1 MCSPVHFGKQV
12 KRNSLTSPFP
22 QSSPPSTPTPKSSN
36 NIILAVP
43 FNCMEP
49 KPENGGSDPMETLPE
64 MSDPQNTAVLAYPVQ
79 ANSQSVYQRTLYP
92 ITLKFEEVVYKVN
105 LDRKESCWGS
115 WTSREK
121 TILNGITGIV
131 SPGEILA
138 MLGPS
143 GSGKTTLLT
152 ALGGRLNGKL
162 SGKITYNGQPFSG
175 TIKRRTGFV
184 AQDDVLYPHLTV
196 TETLFFTALLRLPNS
211 LTQEEKAQHV
221 ENVIT
226 ELGLTRC
233 RNSMI
238 GGPLFRGISG
248 GEKKRVSIGQ
258 EMLIN
263 PSLLLLDEPTSGL
276 DSTTAQR
283 ILNTVKKLASG
294 GRTVVTTIHQPSSRL
309 YHMFDKVV
317 LLSEGSPIY
326 YGPASTALEYFSSIN
341 FSTSMTVN
349 PADLLLDL
357 ANGIAP
363 DSKQATEQG
372 ENAEREQK
380 LVKETLI
387 SAYDKNISTRLK
399 AELCDANN
407 YNYARDGSKRHDM
420 KSEQWCTSWWH
431 QFKVLLQRGLRERR
445 FEAFNR
451 LRIFQVISVAVLGGL
466 LWWHTPTSHI
476 EDRIALLF
484 FFSVFWGF
492 YPLYNAVFTFPQERR
507 MLIKERSS
515 GMYHLS
521 SYFLARTVGDLPLE
535 LALPTAF
542 VCIIYW
548 MGGLKPEPATF
559 IFSLLVVLYAVLV
572 SQSLG
577 LAIGAILMDIKQAT
591 TLASVTTLV
600 FLIAGGYYV
609 QQIPPFIVWLK
620 YLSYSYY
627 CYKLLLG
634 VQYNEDDYYE
644 CSKGVMCRVGDFP
657 AVKSM
662 GLNHLWVDVAIMG
675 LMLVGYRLV
684 AYLALHRVRLR

>member
-1 MCSPVHFGKQV
+1 
-12 KRNSLTSPFP
+12 
-22 QSSPPSTPTPKSSN
+22 
-36 NIILAVP
+36 
-43 FNCMEP
+43 MEP
-49 KPENGGSDPMETLPE
+49 KPEYE
-64 MSDPQNTAVLAYPVQ
+64 MSEPQNAAVLAYPVG
-79 ANSQSVYQRTLYP
+79 ANSQSVYQLALYP
-92 ITLKFEEVVYKVN
+92 ITLKFEEVVYKVK
-105 LDRKESCWGS
+105 LEQKGLCWS
-115 WTSREK
+115 TWPSNEK

-211 LTQEEKAQHV
+211 LTRDEKLQHV
-221 ENVIT
+221 ERIIT

-233 RNSMI
+233 RSSMI

-283 ILNTVKKLASG
+283 ILNTVKRLASG

-317 LLSEGSPIY
+317 LLSEGCPIY
-326 YGPASTALEYFSSIN
+326 YGPGSGALEYFSSIG

-363 DSKQATEQG
+363 DSKQAIEQG
-372 ENAEREQK
+372 EKTEQEQK
-380 LVKETLI
+380 SVKEDLI

-399 AELCDANN
+399 AELCSFDVNN
-407 YNYARDGSKRHDM
+407 HNYTKDSSKRHDM
-420 KSEQWCTSWWH
+420 KSEQWCTTWWH
-431 QFKVLLQRGLRERR
+431 QFNVLLQRGLRERR
-445 FEAFNR
+445 HEAFNR
-451 LRIFQVISVAVLGGL
+451 LRIFQVISVAILGGL

-521 SYFLARTVGDLPLE
+521 SYFLSRTVGDLPLE

-542 VCIIYW
+542 VFIIYW
-548 MGGLKPEPATF
+548 MGGLKPDPATF
-559 IFSLLVVLYAVLV
+559 ILSLLVVLYAVLV

-577 LAIGAILMDIKQAT
+577 LAIGAILMDVKQAT

-600 FLIAGGYYV
+600 FLIAGGYYI
-609 QQIPPFIVWLK
+609 QRIPPFIVWLK

-644 CSKGVMCRVGDFP
+644 CSNGVLCRVGDFP

-662 GLNHLWVDVAIMG
+662 GLNHLWVDVAIMA

>member
-1 MCSPVHFGKQV
+1 MAE
-12 KRNSLTSPFP
+12 TP
-22 QSSPPSTPTPKSSN
+22 QEVAAHCADPTPMNDPPKIS
-36 NIILAVP
+36 
-43 FNCMEP
+43 EP
-49 KPENGGSDPMETLPE
+49 HDT
-64 MSDPQNTAVLAYPVQ
+64 TILAYPMQ
-79 ANSQSVYQRTLYP
+79 QSVFRLALYP
-92 ITLKFEEVVYKVN
+92 ITLKFEEMVYKVK
-105 LDRKESCWGS
+105 LEQKGVCCGGGTWS
-115 WTSREK
+115 TREK
-121 TILNGITGIV
+121 TILNGITGMV
-131 SPGEILA
+131 CPGEILA

-152 ALGGRLNGKL
+152 ALGGRLHGKL
-162 SGKITYNGQPFSG
+162 SGKITYNGQPFSSS
-175 TIKRRTGFV
+175 IKRRTGFV

-196 TETLFFTALLRLPNS
+196 TETLVFTALLRLPDTLS
-211 LTQEEKAQHV
+211 RDEKVRHA
-221 ENVIT
+221 EGVIT

-283 ILNTVKKLASG
+283 IMTTVKRLASG

-317 LLSEGSPIY
+317 LLSEGCPIY
-326 YGPASTALEYFSSIN
+326 HGPASAALDYFSSIG
-341 FSTSMTVN
+341 FSTSVSVN

-357 ANGIAP
+357 ANGIGLDPKFPA
-363 DSKQATEQG
+363 DQGDLGQGNIEQ
-372 ENAEREQK
+372 EQK
-380 LVKETLI
+380 SVREALI
-387 SAYDKNISTRLK
+387 SAYDKNIATRLK
-399 AELCDANN
+399 AELCSMDTGYGKDAS
-407 YNYARDGSKRHDM
+407 ARNTV
-420 KSEQWCTSWWH
+420 KSEQWSTSWWQ
-431 QFKVLLQRGLRERR
+431 QFKVLLRRGLKERR
-445 FEAFNR
+445 YEAFNR
-451 LRIFQVISVAVLGGL
+451 LRIFQVISVAVLAGL
-466 LWWHTPTSHI
+466 LWWHSPASHI
-476 EDRIALLF
+476 QDRIALLF

-492 YPLYNAVFTFPQERR
+492 FPLYNAVFTFPQERA

-521 SYFLARTVGDLPLE
+521 SYFLARTAGDLPME

-542 VCIIYW
+542 VLIIYW
-548 MGGLKPEPATF
+548 MGGLKPDPITF
-559 IFSLLVVLYAVLV
+559 FFSLLVVLYNVLV

-577 LAIGAILMDIKQAT
+577 LAIGAILMDVKQAT

-600 FLIAGGYYV
+600 FLIAGGYYI
-609 QQIPPFIVWLK
+609 QQIPPFIIWLK

-634 VQYNEDDYYE
+634 VQYTENDYYE
-644 CSKGVMCRVGDFP
+644 CSKGVWCPLVDFP
-657 AVKSM
+657 AIKSV
-662 GLNHLWVDVAIMG
+662 GLNHLWIDVCIMA

-684 AYLALHRVRLR
+684 AYLALHRV

>member
-1 MCSPVHFGKQV
+1 M
-12 KRNSLTSPFP
+12 SL
-22 QSSPPSTPTPKSSN
+22 
-36 NIILAVP
+36 
-43 FNCMEP
+43 NCTVP
-49 KPENGGSDPMETLPE
+49 KPEYDSTAPVVEVPPE
-64 MSDPQNTAVLAYPVQ
+64 MSQPNDRAVLPYPVQ
-79 ANSQSVYQRTLYP
+79 ANSQSVLQLSIYP

-105 LDRKESCWGS
+105 LNNKDFCQAG
-115 WTSREK
+115 TSITQEK
-121 TILNGITGIV
+121 TILNGITGVV

-162 SGKITYNGQPFSG
+162 SGKITYNGHPFSG
-175 TIKRRTGFV
+175 MVKRRTGFV

-196 TETLFFTALLRLPNS
+196 IETLVFTALLRLPRT
-211 LTQEEKAQHV
+211 LTRDEKVQHV
-221 ENVIT
+221 ERVIG

-238 GGPLFRGISG
+238 GGPLVRGISG

-283 ILNTVKKLASG
+283 ILTIIKRLALG

-317 LLSEGSPIY
+317 LLSEGCPIY
-326 YGPASTALEYFSSIN
+326 YGLATAAMEYFSSIG
-341 FSTSMTVN
+341 FSTSITVN

-357 ANGIAP
+357 ANGISP
-363 DSKQATEQG
+363 VSKHATEQG
-372 ENAEREQK
+372 ESMEQERKMVREA
-380 LVKETLI
+380 LV
-387 SAYDKNISTRLK
+387 SAYEKNISAALK
-399 AELCDANN
+399 AELCNLEVKT
-407 YNYARDGSKRHDM
+407 YNYTKDASAKVKVR
-420 KSEQWCTSWWH
+420 SEQWCTGWCY
-431 QFKVLLQRGLRERR
+431 QFKVLFQRGLRERR
-445 FEAFNR
+445 YESFNR
-451 LRIFQVISVAVLGGL
+451 LRIFQVISVATLGGL
-466 LWWHTPTSHI
+466 LWWHTPTSHLA
-476 EDRIALLF
+476 DRTALLF

-507 MLIKERSS
+507 MLLKERAS

-521 SYFLARTVGDLPLE
+521 SYFLARTFGDLPLE

-542 VCIIYW
+542 VFIIYW
-548 MGGLKPEPATF
+548 MGGLKADPVTF
-559 IFSLLVVLYAVLV
+559 ILSLLVVLYNVLV

-600 FLIAGGYYV
+600 FLIAGGYYI

-634 VQYNEDDYYE
+634 VQFDENDYYE
-644 CSKGVMCRVGDFP
+644 CSKGVFCRVRDFP

-662 GLNHLWVDVAIMG
+662 GLNNLWMDVAIMA

-684 AYLALHRVRLR
+684 AYLALHRVQLS

>member
-1 MCSPVHFGKQV
+1 MDM
-12 KRNSLTSPFP
+12 
-22 QSSPPSTPTPKSSN
+22 
-36 NIILAVP
+36 A
-43 FNCMEP
+43 
-49 KPENGGSDPMETLPE
+49 
-64 MSDPQNTAVLAYPVQ
+64 DPQNDAVLAYPHNNLNNNNNLHQLPLLTV
-79 ANSQSVYQRTLYP
+79 
-92 ITLKFEEVVYKVN
+92 TLKFEEVVYKVK
-105 LDRKESCWGS
+105 LEGKGGGGGGGCCGGGGPWGG
-115 WTSREK
+115 TREK
-121 TILNGITGIV
+121 TILNGISGV
-131 SPGEILA
+131 VFPGEILA

-152 ALGGRLNGKL
+152 ALGGRLSGKL
-162 SGKITYNGQPFSG
+162 SGKITYNGHPFSG
-175 TIKRRTGFV
+175 ATKRRTGFV

-196 TETLFFTALLRLPNS
+196 AETLLFTALLRLPSS
-211 LTQEEKAQHV
+211 LTADEKAQAV
-221 ENVIT
+221 ERVIS

-276 DSTTAQR
+276 DSTTAMR
-283 ILNTVKKLASG
+283 IITTVKRLAAG

-326 YGPASTALEYFSSIN
+326 YGAASTAMDYFSSIG
-341 FSTSMTVN
+341 FSTSITIN

-357 ANGIAP
+357 ANGIGP
-363 DSKQATEQG
+363 DSKYANDGG
-372 ENAEREQK
+372 ENMEQEQK
-380 LVKETLI
+380 GVKEALI
-387 SAYDKNISTRLK
+387 SAYDKNISSTLK
-399 AELCDANN
+399 DELCSLDANN
-407 YNYARDGSKRHDM
+407 FNNYAKDASKRERR
-420 KSEQWCTSWWH
+420 SREEWCTSWWY
-431 QFKVLLQRGLRERR
+431 QFRVLLQRGLKERR
-445 FEAFNR
+445 YDAFNK
-451 LRIFQVISVAVLGGL
+451 LRIFQVISVAILGGL

-492 YPLYNAVFTFPQERR
+492 YPLYNAVFTFPQERT

-515 GMYHLS
+515 GMYRLS
-521 SYFLARTVGDLPLE
+521 SYFLARTIGDLPLE

-542 VCIIYW
+542 VFIIYF
-548 MGGLKPEPATF
+548 MGGLNPHPPTF
-559 IFSLLVVLYAVLV
+559 LLSLLVVLYSVLV

-577 LAIGAILMDIKQAT
+577 LAFGAILMDVKQAT

-600 FLIAGGYYV
+600 FLIAGGYYI

-620 YLSYSYY
+620 YLSYSFY

-634 VQYNEDDYYE
+634 VQYKNDDVYE
-644 CSKGVMCRVGDFP
+644 CGKGEFCRVADFP
-657 AVKSM
+657 AVKSV
-662 GLNHLWVDVAIMG
+662 GLDRLWVDVCIMA

-684 AYLALHRVRLR
+684 AFLALHRVRLR

>member
-1 MCSPVHFGKQV
+1 MS
-12 KRNSLTSPFP
+12 
-22 QSSPPSTPTPKSSN
+22 
-36 NIILAVP
+36 
-43 FNCMEP
+43 
-49 KPENGGSDPMETLPE
+49 
-64 MSDPQNTAVLAYPVQ
+64 SDPQNDAVLAYPFQIDSLNTNNNVHQ
-79 ANSQSVYQRTLYP
+79 LPLLTV
-92 ITLKFEEVVYKVN
+92 TLKFEEIVYKVKLEEKGN
-105 LDRKESCWGS
+105 WWGG
-115 WTSREK
+115 TNYREK
-121 TILNGITGIV
+121 TILNGLSGV
-131 SPGEILA
+131 VLPGEILA

-152 ALGGRLNGKL
+152 ALGGRLSGKL
-162 SGKITYNGQPFSG
+162 SGKITYNGHPFSG
-175 TIKRRTGFV
+175 ATKRRTGFV

-196 TETLFFTALLRLPNS
+196 AETLLFTALLRLPSS
-211 LTQEEKAQHV
+211 LSAADKADAV
-221 ENVIT
+221 DRVVS
-226 ELGLTRC
+226 ELGLARC

-276 DSTTAQR
+276 DSTTAMR
-283 ILNTVKKLASG
+283 IVTTVKRLAAA

-309 YHMFDKVV
+309 YHMFDKLI

-326 YGPASTALEYFSSIN
+326 YGPASSAVDYFSSIG
-341 FSTSMTVN
+341 FSSSITIN

-357 ANGIAP
+357 ANGIGP
-363 DSKQATEQG
+363 DSKYTNEPG
-372 ENAEREQK
+372 ENMEQEQK
-380 LVKETLI
+380 GVKEALI
-387 SAYDKNISTRLK
+387 SAYDKNISTTLK
-399 AELCDANN
+399 AELCSLDANN
-407 YNYARDGSKRHDM
+407 FTNYAKDASKRERR
-420 KSEQWCTSWWH
+420 SAGEEEWCTSWWY
-431 QFKVLLQRGLRERR
+431 QFRVLLQRGLKERR
-445 FEAFNR
+445 YDAFNR
-451 LRIFQVISVAVLGGL
+451 LRIFQVISVAFLGGL

-492 YPLYNAVFTFPQERR
+492 YPLYNAVFTFPQERT

-515 GMYHLS
+515 GMYRLS

-542 VCIIYW
+542 VFIIYF
-548 MGGLKPEPATF
+548 MGGLDPHPATF
-559 IFSLLVVLYAVLV
+559 LLSLLIVLYSVLV

-577 LAIGAILMDIKQAT
+577 LAFGAILMDVKQAT

-600 FLIAGGYYV
+600 FLIAGGYYI

-634 VQYNEDDYYE
+634 VQYRNDDVYE
-644 CSKGVMCRVGDFP
+644 CGRTGELCRVADFP
-657 AVKSM
+657 AVKSV
-662 GLNHLWVDVAIMG
+662 GLDRLWVDVGIMA
-675 LMLVGYRLV
+675 LMLVGYRLL
-684 AYLALHRVRLR
+684 AYAALHRVRLR

>member
-1 MCSPVHFGKQV
+1 MP
-12 KRNSLTSPFP
+12 L
-22 QSSPPSTPTPKSSN
+22 
-36 NIILAVP
+36 
-43 FNCMEP
+43 NCIAP
-49 KPENGGSDPMETLPE
+49 KPEQGSSGPVEALSE
-64 MSDPQNTAVLAYPVQ
+64 MSESNNRAVLAFPIQ
-79 ANSQSVYQRTLYP
+79 HNSQTPVRLTLYP
-92 ITLKFEEVVYKVN
+92 ITLKFEEVVYKVK
-105 LDRKESCWGS
+105 LEQKGSCWGT
-115 WTSREK
+115 WITREK
-121 TILNGITGIV
+121 TILNGITGV
-131 SPGEILA
+131 VCPGEILA

-152 ALGGRLNGKL
+152 ALGGRLTGKL

-175 TIKRRTGFV
+175 AIKRRTGFV

-196 TETLFFTALLRLPNS
+196 IETLLFTALLRLPNS
-211 LTQEEKAQHV
+211 LSRDEKVQHV
-221 ENVIT
+221 ERIIA

-283 ILNTVKKLASG
+283 ILTTIKRLASG

-317 LLSEGSPIY
+317 LLSEGCPIY
-326 YGPASTALEYFSSIN
+326 YGSASAALEYFSSIG

-357 ANGIAP
+357 ANGIGP
-363 DSKQATEQG
+363 DLKQSAEQVESTEQ
-372 ENAEREQK
+372 EQK
-380 LVKETLI
+380 SVKDALI
-387 SAYDKNISTRLK
+387 SSYEKNISTRLK
-399 AELCDANN
+399 AELCNSDVNN
-407 YNYARDGSKRHDM
+407 YVNTKEASARND

-431 QFKVLLQRGLRERR
+431 QFKVLLQRGVRERR
-445 FEAFNR
+445 HEAFNR

-466 LWWHTPTSHI
+466 LWWHTPASHI
-476 EDRIALLF
+476 SDRIALLF

-492 YPLYNAVFTFPQERR
+492 YPLYNAVFTFPQERT

-515 GMYHLS
+515 GMYRLS
-521 SYFLARTVGDLPLE
+521 SYFLARTFGDLPLE

-542 VCIIYW
+542 VFIIYW
-548 MGGLKPEPATF
+548 MGGLKPDPVTF
-559 IFSLLVVLYAVLV
+559 ILSLLVVLYNVLV

-609 QQIPPFIVWLK
+609 QQIPAFIVWLK

-634 VQYNEDDYYE
+634 VQYNEDDFYE
-644 CSKGVMCRVGDFP
+644 CSKGVLCRVGDLP
-657 AVKSM
+657 AIRSM
-662 GLNHLWVDVAIMG
+662 GLNHLWIDVSIMA

-684 AYLALHRVRLR
+684 AYMALHRVRLR